1 MKEAAAQHPVAQM
14 SAEERIALSEGRWQQ
29 SEQEIKNEI
38 VRQAV
43 EGRVVREVIRFPD
56 GTEQVK
62 VTKTE
67 GIDPALLRA
76 LSTHHDRWAR
86 QLNNQISPDAGV
98 SQVNVAVLQ
107 DFMGQGA
114 GEKQLTAT
122 EWNSGQQDPVVD
134 V

>member
-1 MKEAAAQHPVAQM
+1 M